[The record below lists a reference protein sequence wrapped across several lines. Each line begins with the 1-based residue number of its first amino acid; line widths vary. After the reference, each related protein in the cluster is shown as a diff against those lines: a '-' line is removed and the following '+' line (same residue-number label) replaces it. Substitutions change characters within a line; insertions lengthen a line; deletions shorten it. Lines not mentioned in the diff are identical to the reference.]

1 MKASQSLVVS
11 LLIIL
16 SLAFSSNVHAQFDEF
31 AEEEIV
37 EEEADCIPET
47 LTTAYD
53 KVTKENLTQPIPLI
67 FNFGFEYYKNKSYK
81 EAMPYLW
88 KVFIFDSSKYARNA
102 IRYISRMYFDQGM
115 VDSTLLACYRGLEKF
130 PNIITLHYYAGIL
143 QQKIG
148 KPGCAIPHYEAQ
160 IERDSTNVSNLKT
173 LAFLY
178 YSKEN
183 EESIELQ
190 KKVVELSPD
199 DPEAVTTLAQYTEHF
214 YGGGAGYEFFKTAY
228 MNDPD
233 NLDYSQSF
241 GRAAASAG
249 HYQEAVEPF
258 TKIINEKPSK
268 NAYEQRADVYENL
281 QQHSNAIDD
290 YKKIIELD
298 PDNAEI
304 MIKIAKNYKLQNQF
318 SNARYWINK
327 ALQAKRNFGLAYITM
342 GEIYEAAVSY
352 CQRQRGGE
360 DKYQDK
366 MVYELAFEEY
376 EKAQSDPAYVSK
388 ARSKQNYVKP
398 LMPTTEDKFMHQN
411 DKISDEPCYS
421 WIN

>member
-1 MKASQSLVVS
+1 MRAPLSLVLS
-11 LLIIL
+11 LFVIL
-16 SLAFSSNVHAQFDEF
+16 FLAFSANVFAQFDEF
-31 AEEEIV
+31 ADEEFV
-37 EEEADCIPET
+37 EEEVDCIPDT

-53 KVTKENLTQPIPLI
+53 KLSKEGLTQPIPLI

-130 PNIITLHYYAGIL
+130 PNILTLHYYAGIL
-143 QQKIG
+143 QQKTG
-148 KPGCAIPHYEAQ
+148 KPSCAIPHYEAQ
-160 IERDSTNVSNLKT
+160 IAQDSTNIANLKT

-178 YSKEN
+178 FSEEN
-183 EESIELQ
+183 EACIELQ
-190 KKVVELSPD
+190 QKVVEMSPD

-228 MNDPD
+228 QGDPS
-233 NLDYSQSF
+233 NLDYAQSF
-241 GRAAASAG
+241 GRAAAMAG
-249 HYQEAVEPF
+249 HYREAIEPF
-258 TKIINEKPSK
+258 TKIINENPSK
-268 NAYEQRADVYENL
+268 NAYEQRADVYKNL
-281 QQHSNAIDD
+281 QQYAKAIDD

-304 MIKIAKNYKLQNQF
+304 MIEIANNYKFLNQF
-318 SNARYWINK
+318 SNARYWVNK

-352 CQRQRGGE
+352 CQKQRGGE
-360 DKYQDK
+360 DEYEDK
-366 MVYELAFEEY
+366 LVYELAYKEY
-376 EKAQSDPAYVSK
+376 EKAQRDPAYISK
-388 ARSKQNYVKP
+388 AKSKQNYVEP
-398 LMPTTEDKFMHQN
+398 LMPNKEDKFMHQTA
-411 DKISDEPCYS
+411 KISDESCYS
-421 WIN
+421 WIK